1 MGAMDPIFHR
11 DDMRPLRN
19 AGLAVLVLVSSASA
33 AFAQRSVNTGAG
45 AGAGGFWEF
54 GVDFAALD
62 FGIYDPS
69 TTSLDVGGGSVRAG
83 RFISDVLSVEP
94 QVSLGYSSSG
104 GISSNFL
111 AVEVGVLYHLQSD
124 HAEPQWYVRP
134 LVIFD
139 RSSLTSGG
147 SNTST
152 NRTGIGAGFGMKR
165 PAKKNSKFTWRA
177 EATYRYMLKSGAT
190 LSSSHLVIS
199 GGVSVFTR

>member
-1 MGAMDPIFHR
+1 
-11 DDMRPLRN
+11 MRHLRN
-19 AGLAVLVLVSSASA
+19 AGLAVLVLALSAQAS
-33 AFAQRSVNTGAG
+33 FSQRRVNTGAG
-45 AGAGGFWEF
+45 AGSGGFWEF
-54 GVDFAALD
+54 GVDFAALV
-62 FGIYDPS
+62 FGMDDPS
-69 TTSLDVGGGSVRAG
+69 TTILIVGGGSVRAG

-124 HAEPQWYVRP
+124 HAAPQWYVRP

-147 SNTST
+147 STTST

-165 PAKKNSKFTWRA
+165 PSKKAPKFTWRA
-177 EATYRYMLKSGAT
+177 EVTYKNMMKSGSDP
-190 LSSSHLVIS
+190 SSSDLIVS
-199 GGVSVFTR
+199 GGVSVFTK